1 MAIVN
6 CINRPAL
13 NKLITCSQQPNCLL
27 DANETENL
35 NENLSVNFT
44 MNSRVLK
51 LSGSLN

>member
-13 NKLITCSQQPNCLL
+13 KKLITCSQQPNCLL
-27 DANETENL
+27 DANEAENL